1 VPFSHDWSVFASRAQ
16 ALIAD
21 EITELLRHGS
31 VEFVIADVGQPLR
44 WVTPSDC
51 FQFWKTEGVTHFA
64 EPNGQSHYMTS
75 WAGRP
80 ENLARLGCDG
90 RQGPR

>member
-1 VPFSHDWSVFASRAQ
+1 MSDSRCVG
-16 ALIAD
+16 
-21 EITELLRHGS
+21 LR
-31 VEFVIADVGQPLR
+31 
-44 WVTPSDC
+44 PSDC

-80 ENLARLGCDG
+80 ENLAMAWLRRPSRPKMNSLRSALTAVSPTRRNNYPDK
-90 RQGPR
+90 RDMNLPNQKIP